1 MATQIQVLR
10 SGTYEDIDYGS
21 FALEF
26 GISTQLVAPK
36 GSVRTRPQESI
47 TAGQDVRIIIDGTT
61 VFEGQ
66 ALSGGTKDDSGK
78 QVDLEHPVAELWDTN
93 GSFNLTSPTDEQV
106 LNRALSVANTQTSF
120 TLNYVGTATQL
131 NSDYTSQDRSIL
143 SVFRD
148 MMDRTDRVWRVDPA
162 GTTITVE
169 PKGNR
174 GTWQSLSP
182 SDGISVGSFDEGSIR
197 TVVND
202 VNVVGTGGRPVVG
215 NASDSG
221 SISTYGR
228 RVETINLDY
237 ALTQTEADAH
247 AASVLQPQPVP
258 EGTVTVPETVGNVT
272 QNLANYEVDLSDPSK
287 DINATGLVIEKQ
299 ELRQGRVKLSVGGG
313 VGASVNRANR
323 AAKSDGDNAR
333 PGSVYDSDRL
343 ADNAVLSSK
352 LDDLAVTT
360 AKLESNAVVN
370 GKLDDLS
377 VSETKIQDDSIATP
391 KLQAGAVTAGEIE
404 ADTITA
410 SEIAAGT
417 ITALEVATDTLTAG
431 EIAADTLTAN
441 EIDTLFL
448 DSGVLTVTDPFTGE
462 GVEFTTDTSLSTDA
476 TVIKPTGGGFSSVGL
491 NATRFSAGNFRELN
505 ARRGEIEPPGGSTE
519 ISFGANP
526 IGDGNAHFGPQTD
539 NTGVLGVEIS
549 SSITQG
555 WETVFAHNFTTLSP
569 NPIDGVSREA
579 ITSADWYDK
588 PPACVKTAAREMGGS
603 DEPTT
608 ASDGHTA
615 VELGTMTNWLL
626 EALKQTTADLDAA
639 EKRIAD
645 MEERLTTLEK
655 QL

>member
-1 MATQIQVLR
+1 MTTQIQVLR
-10 SGTYEDIDYGS
+10 NGTYEDIDYGS
-21 FALEF
+21 FTLEF

-36 GSVRTRPQESI
+36 GTVRTRPQEPI
-47 TAGQDVRIIIDGTT
+47 TAGQDVRVVIDGTT
-61 VFEGQ
+61 VFEGR
-66 ALSGGTKDDSGK
+66 ALSSGTKDDSGK

-93 GSFNLTSPTDEQV
+93 GSLNLTSPTDEQV
-106 LNRALSVANTQTSF
+106 LNGALSAANTQTAF

-131 NSDYTSQDRSIL
+131 DSDYTSQDRSIL

-247 AASVLQPQPVP
+247 AAAILQPQPVP
-258 EGTVTVPETVGNVT
+258 EGTVTVPESVGNVT
-272 QNLANYEVDLSDPSK
+272 QNLANYEIDLSDPSK

-313 VGASVNRANR
+313 VGASVTRVNR

-343 ADNAVLSSK
+343 ADDAVLSSK

-360 AKLESNAVVN
+360 QKLASNAVIN

-377 VSETKIQDDSIATP
+377 VSETKIQDNSIATP

-417 ITALEVATDTLTAG
+417 ITALEVATDTLTAS

-441 EIDTLFL
+441 EVDTFELDTNQLSVLDGTDGIEFDVVSLQGNTRVSILPTGDGDAHLGSFSSAFDAANIDTIELGNNL
-448 DSGVLTVTDPFTGE
+448 IVQSSTGILRPAADNEGNVGNSVTAWNE
-462 GVEFTTDTSLSTDA
+462 VA
-476 TVIKPTGGGFSSVGL
+476 
-491 NATRFSAGNFRELN
+491 
-505 ARRGEIEPPGGSTE
+505 
-519 ISFGANP
+519 
-526 IGDGNAHFGPQTD
+526 
-539 NTGVLGVEIS
+539 
-549 SSITQG
+549 
-555 WETVFAHNFTTLSP
+555 AHNVTTVSP
-569 NPIDGVSREA
+569 DPIESVDLTTVA
-579 ITSADWYDK
+579 DTDWYDN
-588 PPACVKTAAREMGGS
+588 PPECVCDKARELGDTDAMVPS
-603 DEPTT
+603 NRDHAP
-608 ASDGHTA
+608 
-615 VELGTMTNWLL
+615 VELATMTNWLVETCKAQQKKIDSL
-626 EALKQTTADLDAA
+626 
-639 EKRIAD
+639 
-645 MEERLTTLEK
+645 EERLSTLEE
-655 QL
+655 QR